1 VNVVLFSIKNYFIV
15 FCIFTGYKKNNRNV
29 MLKCV
34 SQHLLIYGY
43 VEFLRILLQTFS
55 SARLGS
61 NALSANESEQIK
73 KKVFLQKDFF
83 ENYQN
88 FIASNDL
95 FLHTSKK
102 SRSIL
107 TIKIVIFIFIVF
119 VKHYV
124 CRSGCNVTYM
134 FLS

>member
-1 VNVVLFSIKNYFIV
+1 MNVVLFPIKNYFIV

-34 SQHLLIYGY
+34 SQHLLIC
-43 VEFLRILLQTFS
+43 VELLLQTFS

-88 FIASNDL
+88 FIASNGL

-124 CRSGCNVTYM
+124 CRSVCNVT
-134 FLS
+134 